1 MSTKRHFS
9 FTTTSIPKKALPPE
23 PDSKAKDI
31 IYWDDNR
38 ESPPGFG
45 IRVGKEREGGRVTRT
60 FVVQRDLPGGKTKRV
75 SLGRWLDDVS
85 LDRARELADEARK
98 AMKAGRD
105 PQAKPAGGTTLRD
118 AFERHIHSLKVRR
131 KQPRSI
137 ADAEGDVQRYWSR
150 YLDRELHTFTR
161 VELFDIHVRMA
172 DKKVHGPE
180 AANRACRLFRAAW
193 RNMMLLHEDL
203 PDSPTRGVI
212 WNKPDEERKPIAW
225 GVFPAF
231 WATIEA
237 EVKNPVRADL
247 VRVLILT
254 GLRSLDA
261 RTIEWGDIS
270 GLDGDTPTLHR
281 PNPKGGPKAAF
292 TVPLS
297 SEVARILRRRRDEN
311 AALFPGCPLAFPT
324 VGRDAR
330 ATHIKNAEEDA
341 LRGFG
346 YFPHAARHTFAS
358 ACAEAGVSVLAQK
371 ALLNHRSKDI
381 TEHYQK
387 LSLPFLRGELE
398 KVTGFL
404 LEKARAVAEG
414 ETEAA

>member
-9 FTTTSIPKKALPPE
+9 FTTTSIPKNALPPE

-45 IRVGKEREGGRVTRT
+45 LRVGKAREGGRITRT

-75 SLGRWLDDVS
+75 SIGRWLDDVS
-85 LDRARELADEARK
+85 LDRARELAVEARK
-98 AMKAGRD
+98 SLKEGRD
-105 PQAKPAGGTTLRD
+105 PRAKPAGGTTLRN

-131 KQPRSI
+131 KQPRSV
-137 ADAEGDVQRYWSR
+137 ADAEGDMERYWAR
-150 YLDRELHTFTR
+150 HLDRELHTFSR
-161 VELFDIHVRMA
+161 PELFDIHRELTEER
-172 DKKVHGPE
+172 GPE

-212 WNKPDEERKPIAW
+212 WNTPEEERQPIAW
-225 GVFPAF
+225 GCFPAF
-231 WATIEA
+231 WGAIESG
-237 EVKNPVRADL
+237 VKNPIRADL

-261 RTIEWGDIS
+261 RTIEWGDIA

-311 AALFPGCPLAFPT
+311 EVLFPGCPLAFPT
-324 VGRDAR
+324 AGRDGR
-330 ATHIKNAEEDA
+330 ATHVKNAEEDA

-358 ACAEAGVSVLAQK
+358 ACAEAGVEVLATK
-371 ALLNHRSKDI
+371 ALLNHRAKDI

-398 KVTGFL
+398 KVTAFL
-404 LEKARAVAEG
+404 LEKARAAENAEG
-414 ETEAA
+414 EAA